1 MKKIWVMV
9 LMVCAFSTSAF
20 GFATMYQAYK
30 GGDSISF
37 DSNISDVEV
46 YYNNQPIGIIK
57 GGSFV
62 YRLKRDGESKSFT
75 FKKPGYKDVTVVANT
90 KLDTLFWLNILGT
103 TGSSFGSSTDSIFT
117 KNAYEYSPNQFYV
130 NMEKG

>member
-20 GFATMYQAYK
+20 GFATVVTAVK
-30 GGDSISF
+30 GGDNITF
-37 DSNISDVEV
+37 NSNVTDVQI
-46 YYNNQPIGIIK
+46 YLNNQLVGSIK
-57 GGSFV
+57 GNSFI
-62 YRLKRDGESKSFT
+62 YKLKRDGESKSFT
-75 FKKPGYKDVTVVANT
+75 FKKAGYKDVSLVVST
-90 KLDTLFWLNILGT
+90 SLDPLFWGNIVIG
-103 TGSSFGSSTDSIFT
+103 GSLGSSTDSIFT